1 MGCPRLHTVSITTT
15 AMVTKHVDR
24 PTLVKPYACVYIV
37 CVFIHVCLGD
47 TLAQL
52 EPKRIRLVG
61 FSEVGEVVLTKK
73 RRQNSGQVKTQ

>member
-52 EPKRIRLVG
+52 EPKRIRLVVSQKSVKL
-61 FSEVGEVVLTKK
+61 FLPKK
-73 RRQNSGQVKTQ
+73 GDRILGR